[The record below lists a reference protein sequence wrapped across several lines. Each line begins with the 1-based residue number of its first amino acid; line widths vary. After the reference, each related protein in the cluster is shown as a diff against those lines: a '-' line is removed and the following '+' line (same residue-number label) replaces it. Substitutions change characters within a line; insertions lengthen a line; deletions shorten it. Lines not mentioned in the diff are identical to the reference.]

1 MTILPVTV
9 SDFREELQK
18 HIDTLQPGTVEIH
31 VTRHKKTVMRCLP
44 PLAPPEVENPPGVD
58 AELMNRLWSGE
69 EEPTPLAVVVV
80 STPGD
85 PRYHSGV
92 SGAAGSTAGQGGVGG
107 ALTAKTPTAGPK
119 APAAAP
125 PRKRTPKPPSPP
137 KEPKP
142 PGPADLARL
151 IGWPKS
157 AFPVNFQ
164 KPRPG
169 KGDDWTLWGK
179 LGHKRVWP
187 GLGKL
192 GRAEALGWCIKAVE
206 GGE

>member
-1 MTILPVTV
+1 MTLPVPLST
-9 SDFREELQK
+9 FRANLPHYIALLQEGTQIMVTKHGRDVALVTKPEDAAGVEDPPGEELM
-18 HIDTLQPGTVEIH
+18 E
-31 VTRHKKTVMRCLP
+31 
-44 PLAPPEVENPPGVD
+44 
-58 AELMNRLWSGE
+58 RLLSGE
-69 EEPTPLAVVVV
+69 GEPGWSIPPTATFTDADGNPVNESDIAPTDTIRVAFSV
-80 STPGD
+80 
-85 PRYHSGV
+85 
-92 SGAAGSTAGQGGVGG
+92 GAAPST
-107 ALTAKTPTAGPK
+107 TPN
-119 APAAAP
+119 APVARP
-125 PRKRTPKPPSPP
+125 PRKRTPKPPPPP
-137 KEPKP
+137 KDPKP